1 MTTMPSARLIE
12 LLQARRE
19 NDVRILVP
27 LPGGGTVRLEIRGV
41 AYNSLADDIE
51 IRTEPWWWKDDD
63 DQDGDRS

>member
-1 MTTMPSARLIE
+1 MPTMPRSRLIE

-27 LPGGGTVRLEIRGV
+27 LPDGGTVRLEIRGV

-63 DQDGDRS
+63 QDGERP